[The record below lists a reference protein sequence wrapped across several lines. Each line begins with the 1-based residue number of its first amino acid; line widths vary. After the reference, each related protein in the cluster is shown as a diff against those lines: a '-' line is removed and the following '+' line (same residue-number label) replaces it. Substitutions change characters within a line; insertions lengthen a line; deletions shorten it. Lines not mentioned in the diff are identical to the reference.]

1 MKVTPVS
8 EISCHITRMSVIS
21 GLLHA
26 GYLD

>member
-1 MKVTPVS
+1 MKVMPES
-8 EISCHITRMSVIS
+8 ELSCHITLMSVIS